1 MADFPDIL
9 SKMTAFDYCVI
20 AIVGIS
26 VLLSVM
32 RGAVRELISLA
43 GWVTAFMVANYF
55 AEPFA
60 PNLPSAVPGESLRM
74 VLAFSIL
81 FLLTLLTMGFIAMLA
96 SSVTRKAGL
105 GFADR
110 FLGSLFGLARG
121 LLVIMVIVLAGGL
134 TSLPQEPFWRK
145 AVLSAPLE
153 SAVTMAIP
161 WLPQDLSRHFVR
173 MKRNSGN
180 FS

>member
-1 MADFPDIL
+1 MATLADIL

-26 VLLSVM
+26 VLLSIM

-43 GWVTAFMVANYF
+43 GWVIAFILANYF
-55 AEPFA
+55 AAQFA
-60 PNLPSAVPGESLRM
+60 SLLPSAIPGESLRM
-74 VLAFSIL
+74 VLAFSVL
-81 FLLTLLTMGFIAMLA
+81 FLLTLLAMGLIAMLA
-96 SSVTRKAGL
+96 SAMTRKAGL

-145 AVLSAPLE
+145 AVLSGPIE
-153 SAVTMAIP
+153 TAVMMAMP

-173 MKRNSGN
+173 LKRNSGD